1 MINKK
6 LLLVLLLIIIGLVI
20 ISYALFVMPIR
31 KESNVGNA
39 NAIITSNNSG
49 NTDEAG
55 GDKCKFRCVKDGANT
70 WNGHCGS
77 GCPCGTG
84 YTCKNIW
91 GTIKPTNI
99 E

>member
-6 LLLVLLLIIIGLVI
+6 LLFVLLLIIIGLVI

-31 KESNVGNA
+31 KENNVGNA
-39 NAIITSNNSG
+39 NAIITSNNFD

-55 GDKCKFRCVKDGANT
+55 NKCKFRCVKDGANT
-70 WNGHCGS
+70 WNGHCGV
-77 GCPCGTG
+77 GCPCGAG

-91 GTIKPTNI
+91 GVIKPTAI